1 MSIAFFDLDRT
12 LLAVNSA
19 SLWIQR
25 ELRAG
30 NLGRGDAF
38 KAGAWV
44 ALYQL
49 GFGDI
54 ERVIERAVMT
64 LAGQREQDIEARSL
78 AFFQEE
84 VRARVRPG
92 GLRVLERHRESGHQL
107 VLLTSSSPYLAA
119 PIAKELGLDG
129 FLCNNFEV
137 QSGTFT
143 GRVLRPLCF
152 GRGKVDHARRFAD
165 VSGTGLEACA
175 FYTDSYSD
183 LPMLEA
189 VGEPVAVHPD
199 PRLARAAKKRGWP
212 IVDWDV

>member
-1 MSIAFFDLDRT
+1 VSIAFFDLDRT

-30 NLGRGDAF
+30 NLRKVDAF
-38 KAGAWV
+38 KAAAWV

-54 ERVIERAVMT
+54 EQVIERAVMT
-64 LAGQREQDIEARSL
+64 LAGKSEVDIQARSL

-84 VRARVRPG
+84 VQARVRPG
-92 GLRVLERHRESGHQL
+92 GLRVLDQHRESGHQL

-119 PIAKELGLDG
+119 PIAKQLGLDG
-129 FLCNNFEV
+129 YLSNSFEV
-137 QSGTFT
+137 QSGAFT
-143 GRVLRPLCF
+143 GRVIRPLCF
-152 GRGKVDHARRFAD
+152 GRGKVDHARRFAKE
-165 VSGTGLEACA
+165 SGVGLEACA
-175 FYTDSYSD
+175 FYPDSYSD